1 MKIKKD
7 RPDDPPFESLENQV
21 NLKLTSFDTPAQEL
35 LDPFVWTRFVTDMDR
50 FAFNSVA
57 MSDARAQQVVEL
69 LRFEH
74 LSGDEALSVR
84 SLISEAA
91 DIFYLP
97 GEELGATDV
106 LVHRIPTTD
115 EFPVNCRQYR
125 FPEIHKHK
133 INKQVQAQLEG
144 GIIRKSFSPYNSPI
158 WIVSKKRT
166 GIKSGD

>member
-106 LVHRIPTTD
+106 LVDRIPTTD